1 MREANRM
8 ARSTRS
14 APIDDKDADQMRSDP
29 NQPDRAAYTVP
40 EAARLLGLSR
50 GNAYALVRA
59 GAIPAMRIG
68 GRWIVPKHR
77 FHSWLDQQSTAGA
90 R

>member
-1 MREANRM
+1 M

-14 APIDDKDADQMRSDP
+14 VSITDSGQHKRPSDVGESA
-29 NQPDRAAYTVP
+29 RAAYTVP

-68 GRWIVPKHR
+68 GRWIVPKRR
-77 FHSWLDQQSTAGA
+77 FHTWLDQQLPAGA